1 MSKKI
6 SSKFHTV
13 KAVNVNK
20 VSTFLLTVNTNKA
33 SSSVEMAERLKEQLE
48 DHLQHIFDNIE
59 DYMIAF
65 EKEEVGMGEGRGE
78 GERGGGGVVHHEL
91 SIDIGKAI
99 KSGSIETGI
108 EIGGTMHRLHSHSL
122 IRFEHSPDIN
132 FKMNLT
138 KLRQSLPQ
146 GTKVQ
151 VRWIK
156 DTQLDLLKYIKK
168 SF

>member
-65 EKEEVGMGEGRGE
+65 EKEYMIAFEKEEGGK
-78 GERGGGGVVHHEL
+78 GGVVHHEL